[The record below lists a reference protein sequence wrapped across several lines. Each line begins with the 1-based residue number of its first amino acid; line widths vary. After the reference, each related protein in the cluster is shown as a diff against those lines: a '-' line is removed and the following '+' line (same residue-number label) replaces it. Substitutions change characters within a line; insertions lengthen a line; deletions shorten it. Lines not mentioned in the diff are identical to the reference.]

1 MRTRLFRALC
11 GMCMGVAA
19 AAVAMS
25 PAWSAEATREE
36 LLARLQELDRT
47 AQAVID
53 KQEIENLIS
62 RHAHQRKG
70 NALPGSEGYV
80 EVAALKTPGVCYGV
94 DGDYVYGAAAQ
105 RAIRGEDDPVAGKPG
120 TMNMHMITTAHVVVA
135 GDGKTGK
142 GIFYSP
148 GFLTEMGSDGKP
160 KSAWDFKRYGVDF
173 VKEDGEWRIWHF
185 AAFTDFVTP
194 PNVPWTDKVDIG
206 NTTIRYQEWSPE
218 TGADR
223 RIRAPAAYA
232 TFSETTSFCPA
243 ESE

>member
-1 MRTRLFRALC
+1 MNKSMLRVFVGTCL
-11 GMCMGVAA
+11 
-19 AAVAMS
+19 AVATLL
-25 PAWSAEATREE
+25 PAWVNAATNEE
-36 LLARLQELDRT
+36 LMAKLQELDRE
-47 AQAVID
+47 AQAIID

-70 NALPGSEGYV
+70 NALPGSEGYI
-80 EVAALKTPGVCYGV
+80 EVAAMKTPGVCYGV

-105 RAIRGEDDPVAGKPG
+105 KALRGEDDPVAGKPG

-148 GFLTEMGSDGKP
+148 GFLTEIGSDGKP
-160 KSAWDFKRYGVDF
+160 KSAWDFKRYAVDF
-173 VKEDGEWRIWHF
+173 VKEDDQWRIWHF

-223 RIRAPAAYA
+223 RVRAPAAYA
-232 TFSETTSFCPA
+232 TFSDTSSVCPA
-243 ESE
+243 ESK